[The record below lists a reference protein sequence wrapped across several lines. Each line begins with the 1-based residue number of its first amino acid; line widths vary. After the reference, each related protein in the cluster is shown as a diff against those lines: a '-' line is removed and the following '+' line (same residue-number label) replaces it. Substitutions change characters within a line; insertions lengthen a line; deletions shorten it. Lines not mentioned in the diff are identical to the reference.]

1 MFLAT
6 VAAFLSRLLREVE
19 AERRASLKYLCE
31 TRRGEGVC
39 VTIARAFKGARRVR
53 AHCSSEVTRRRQLS
67 TGKATPC
74 PTLWRNCMK
83 ILGMGVPELLI
94 ILVVILLIFG
104 PKNLPKLGSALG
116 KTVKNLREGMGA
128 GEKDVEEAAD
138 DEEVVE
144 VVEEVVEEPAAAP
157 KKTVKKVVKKKA
169 E

>member
-19 AERRASLKYLCE
+19 AERRTSLKYLCE

-83 ILGMGVPELLI
+83 ILGMGAPELLI

>member
-1 MFLAT
+1 M
-6 VAAFLSRLLREVE
+6 
-19 AERRASLKYLCE
+19 KYLCE

-74 PTLWRNCMK
+74 PTLWRN
-83 ILGMGVPELLI
+83 PELLI